1 MEYKKDLEIVNLEF
15 KKKNFIKAKKVC
27 KEILVKYPDKTY
39 PYNLYGLILQKL
51 GDYKESLF
59 YFKKALEIDSHLIYT
74 KHNLANSYKNLF
86 KYLND
91 ALLRAFDPAT
101 CTIEIQMSN
110 CLTIL
115 RQLKVID
122 DSFC

>member
-15 KKKNFIKAKKVC
+15 KKNFINAKKVC

-39 PYNLYGLILQKL
+39 LYNLYGLILQKL
-51 GDYKESLF
+51 GDYKESIF

-86 KYLND
+86 KYHLAEKLYLEVLAEKND
-91 ALLRAFDPAT
+91 YKNVG
-101 CTIEIQMSN
+101 IIMHY
-110 CLTIL
+110 
-115 RQLKVID
+115 
-122 DSFC
+122 